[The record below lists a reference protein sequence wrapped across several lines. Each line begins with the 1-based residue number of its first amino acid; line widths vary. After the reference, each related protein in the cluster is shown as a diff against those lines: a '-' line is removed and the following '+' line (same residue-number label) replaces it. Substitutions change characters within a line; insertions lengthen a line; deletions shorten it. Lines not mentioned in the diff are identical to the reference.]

1 MSTEPDRAVEHLS
14 PDTVAAFLEGRAS
27 GEERARAVAHFA
39 RCAAC
44 REELREVGRM
54 VRHGR
59 RRRLAILVPLAA
71 AAGALFFLWPSQ
83 PPPGDVPAVVR
94 SPTTAARLAVVAP
107 ASSAEVAAD
116 SVVFTWRSAGVGA
129 NYRVTVAT
137 EDGSTVWT
145 GTTGDTTVSLPDSVT
160 LAPGRTWFWYVD
172 ALFPDGRSSATGIQ
186 RLRTRP

>member
-1 MSTEPDRAVEHLS
+1 MSITPDSAVEHLS

-44 REELREVGRM
+44 REELREVDRM

-59 RRRLAILVPLAA
+59 RRRLAMLVPLAA

-83 PPPGDVPAVVR
+83 APPGEAPGIER
-94 SPTTAARLAVVAP
+94 SRATAARLAVVAP
-107 ASSAEVAAD
+107 TASAEVAVD

-160 LAPGRTWFWYVD
+160 LAPSRTWFWYVD
-172 ALFPDGRSSATGIQ
+172 ALFPDGRSTSTGIQ
-186 RLRTRP
+186 RLRTQR